1 MHSNRGFGGTWAET
15 FDGSWKVFVWGW
27 KRPQS
32 MPATYAPG
40 PRCNATNDTKAFWA
54 CQAPNTTYLVSRCAY
69 TPHVGGLPV
78 EILAQELGTGWVD
91 PGYKGAKPPYLSW
104 STRASEKVSVETS
117 GAGGSATWMLWAEAR
132 IRAET
137 CLPSPYA
144 FWSIVTARWSLF
156 SSTPSRT
163 SRWRSTS
170 IRADCIFSM
179 STVRAN

>member
-40 PRCNATNDTKAFWA
+40 PRCNAPNDTKAFLA
-54 CQAPNTTYLVSRCAY
+54 CQALNTTYLVSRCAD

-78 EILAQELGTGWVD
+78 DIPAQELGTGWVD

-104 STRASEKVSVETS
+104 STRAREKLCASRPASDSPIAVETS
-117 GAGGSATWMLWAEAR
+117 SAGVSATWMLWAEAR

-163 SRWRSTS
+163 SRWR
-170 IRADCIFSM
+170 
-179 STVRAN
+179 